1 MWVSLCGRVTVC
13 VLQATNNAAVC
24 SVYQGHLMEVSRAI
38 GMRLMVD
45 R

>member
-1 MWVSLCGRVTVC
+1 MGVSLCWRVSVC

-38 GMRLMVD
+38 GVGRD
-45 R
+45 GW